1 MIFGA
6 MPCAAVIAVAMTCR
20 VMSLVLT
27 GAS

>member
-20 VMSLVLT
+20 IMSIPVT